1 MKAHKC
7 PRITDSR
14 LNWSLPLYGC
24 LFVSVIVWSTLPLV
38 AEDYYPPIQGLVG
51 WWRGE
56 GNGSDASGHG
66 HHGTPSGV
74 NFGSGEFGQA
84 FSFAGNVNVVSVPD
98 SSDFELTNSFTIGAW
113 IYPTANSWHVLERS
127 TGVGAVPYAFGLN
140 FGAGFRFYIKSAAYG
155 PDDLL
160 TAPISYN
167 RWTHVAGTLDGN
179 TGDMR
184 LYMDGV
190 VVAQKVTTNRPYA
203 GPGVMGIGN
212 TARGGGF
219 PFVGL
224 VDEVVLYSRALSAT
238 EIQYL
243 VGPPCTPHKAAATAQ
258 VLNGFVVGATIT
270 DTGCGYTNAPLVLIQ
285 GSGTGATATA
295 TVSNGVITA
304 INITSAGA
312 GYGTNPPTKIVIASP
327 PFEPT
332 VSIYVSRIGVAQ
344 HVALGRNYVLES
356 STNFVNWIPT
366 GPPFT
371 AVSEN
376 VTNEFVVSEVG
387 RFFRLRE
394 VP

>member
-1 MKAHKC
+1 MKVRRRS
-7 PRITDSR
+7 PRVTDLR
-14 LNWSLPLYGC
+14 LNRLIQLCGF
-24 LFVSVIVWSTLPLV
+24 LFVIVCSTLPSL
-38 AEDYYPPIQGLVG
+38 AADYSPPTQGLVG
-51 WWRGE
+51 WWRAE
-56 GNGSDASGHG
+56 GNGNDQSGRG
-66 HHGTPSGV
+66 HHGTPNGV
-74 NFGSGEFGQA
+74 NFAAGSFGQA
-84 FSFAGNVNVVSVPD
+84 FSFSGNPNVVSVPD
-98 SSDFELTNSFTIGAW
+98 SPDFEFTNSFTIGAW

-127 TGVGAVPYAFGLN
+127 TSFGTGVPYAFGLN
-140 FGAGFRFYIKSAAYG
+140 FGAGFRFYIKSSANG
-155 PDDLL
+155 QDDQL
-160 TAPISYN
+160 TAPITYN
-167 RWTHVAGTLDGN
+167 RWTHVAATLDGN

-203 GPGVMGIGN
+203 GPGVLGIGN
-212 TARGGGF
+212 TVHGGGF

-238 EIQYL
+238 EIQHL
-243 VGPPCTPHKAAATAQ
+243 VTPLCTPHKAAATAQ
-258 VLNGFVVGATIT
+258 VVNGFVVGATVT
-270 DTGCGYTNAPLVLIQ
+270 DPGCGYTNAPLVLIQ

-295 TVSNGVITA
+295 TVSNGIVTA

-332 VSIYVSRIGVAQ
+332 VNIYVSRVGVAQ
-344 HVALGRNYVLES
+344 HVVLGRNYVLES
-356 STNFVNWIPT
+356 STNLTNWLPT